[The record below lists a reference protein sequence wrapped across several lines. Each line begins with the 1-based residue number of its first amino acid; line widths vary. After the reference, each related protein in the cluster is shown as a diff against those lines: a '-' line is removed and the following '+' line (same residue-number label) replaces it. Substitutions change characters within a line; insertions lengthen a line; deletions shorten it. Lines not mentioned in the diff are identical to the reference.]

1 MCVCVSV
8 YRCVV
13 GWKREGER
21 LGREGERYR
30 FNEIDRAAT
39 ERSAS
44 EGEEGAKEERV
55 LGDPAPP
62 KHRVQSC

>member
-1 MCVCVSV
+1 MYVYACVYPYIGVSW
-8 YRCVV
+8 V
-13 GWKREGER
+13 GRGKI
-21 LGREGERYR
+21 R

-39 ERSAS
+39 ERSVT
-44 EGEEGAKEERV
+44 EGVEGAKEERV